1 MGKQGLSEK
10 QTIGQRAGKIGSR
23 QLAVQTI
30 ALYQRYLS
38 PLKGFHCAHRRL
50 QGGLSCSE
58 YVKQTIAAEGIKR
71 ALPLCRQRFRACRA
85 AHETLKT
92 WQALKAQNLLGQ
104 SLEAIVLPG
113 ATSAPAFAQTEFTQA
128 EFTQTKFTRTEFAH
142 TAFAQTKYSQTE
154 FPKPLPPL
162 RMATHSPEAADEPEP
177 PAETLTQGEYYAP
190 PDLNPALPPPNPLA
204 SCLVCGAI
212 EGCCGGPSTLG
223 GLGCGDPLE
232 GCSCCWDGFD
242 LSACSCCL

>member
-1 MGKQGLSEK
+1 MGQQDLSEK
-10 QTIGQRAGKIGSR
+10 PTTGQRARTIGSR

-71 ALPLCRQRFRACRA
+71 ALPLCQQRFQACRA

-92 WQALKAQNLLGQ
+92 WQAL
-104 SLEAIVLPG
+104 
-113 ATSAPAFAQTEFTQA
+113 
-128 EFTQTKFTRTEFAH
+128 
-142 TAFAQTKYSQTE
+142 
-154 FPKPLPPL
+154 
-162 RMATHSPEAADEPEP
+162 RMATHSPEEAEEPEP

-190 PDLNPALPPPNPLA
+190 PDLTPALPPPNPLA

-212 EGCCGGPSTLG
+212 EGCCGGPSILG